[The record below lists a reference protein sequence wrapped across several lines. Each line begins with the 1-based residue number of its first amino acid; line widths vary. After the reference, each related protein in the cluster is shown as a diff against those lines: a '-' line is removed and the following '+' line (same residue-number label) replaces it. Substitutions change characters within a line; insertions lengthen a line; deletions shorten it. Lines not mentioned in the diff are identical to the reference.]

1 MLSPGP
7 ALGIR
12 ERPALVPWP
21 CTLPAR
27 ILFGSEIALDL
38 TFSRGPGHAAMLS
51 PLLLGVPGSSRANRM
66 ARPHASI
73 KPCQVLLR
81 SASTLLYVW
90 RTRVFFLRAAQG
102 LPAAPV
108 THLIRLVTLTA

>member
-1 MLSPGP
+1 MATPP
-7 ALGIR
+7 AQ
-12 ERPALVPWP
+12 
-21 CTLPAR
+21 

-38 TFSRGPGHAAMLS
+38 TFSRGPGHAAMLL

-66 ARPHASI
+66 ARPHAST
-73 KPCQVLLR
+73 KRTCQVLLR

-90 RTRVFFLRAAQG
+90 RTRVSFLPAAQG

-108 THLIRLVTLTA
+108 THLIRLFTLTA